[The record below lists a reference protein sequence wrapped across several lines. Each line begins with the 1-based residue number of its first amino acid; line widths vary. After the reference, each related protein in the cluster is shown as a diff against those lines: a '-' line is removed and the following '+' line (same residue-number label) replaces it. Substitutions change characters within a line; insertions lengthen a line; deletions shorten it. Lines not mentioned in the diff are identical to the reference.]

1 MYDDEFAGQGG
12 SYLQD
17 PVTGKRTRIEDPT
30 LDSAP
35 AAAASVADEPT
46 PSAPAAKNKK
56 TAPIDPPAQGA

>member
-17 PVTGKRTRIEDPT
+17 PITGKRTRIEEPT

-35 AAAASVADEPT
+35 AVADELAPL
-46 PSAPAAKNKK
+46 APAAKNKK